1 MTQLFLRFYLGVL
14 AVLLVAWFIY
24 GFVYEQRSTADT
36 QRVVLQAH
44 RGGVE
49 AIAER
54 IKATEGRVEATLQEI
69 QTHFKYPVELVSL
82 EQISESSRRQLENPD
97 AVTAV
102 EVDENWRI
110 LKRLG
115 DSQYLIQLGPFPNY
129 DLQEIEDSFGGWMR
143 LVRDQVRVTDPSKRR
158 AEIDKIE
165 QDFAYPIEL
174 IDRRD
179 LPEWPLNRL
188 GRGNVEVV
196 FYPRD
201 TEQERWY
208 ASIPVSDQARG
219 SVLEFGPFPSFR
231 PSDQQA
237 ATTTLTLVL
246 FPVAIAI
253 ALLLR
258 PIALQLRSLEKAA
271 LSVADGEL
279 SARVNLKKTTSAKS
293 LSIAFNR
300 MAHRIEHLVESQRH
314 LMQAVSHE
322 LRTPL
327 ARMRFAIE
335 MIQNTEKAEER
346 NQKLKSLD
354 SDAEELNSL
363 LTELLNYTRF
373 DEQGLTAERE
383 LVPLAQLIE
392 DLLPKYQALF
402 PDKRFEV
409 STESFD
415 DSGTVEGVIH
425 LVERAIGNVLANAG
439 RYAKACVQIS
449 LGETADG
456 VRLCVDDDGIGIP
469 PDERENALAPFVRLR
484 EGESSQGFGLGLALV
499 QRILEQH
506 SGEVR
511 IEDSPM
517 GGARLV
523 LIWPKAHRG

>member
-54 IKATEGRVEATLQEI
+54 IAATEGPVEATLQEI

-82 EQISESSRRQLENPD
+82 EEISEVSRQQLENAD

-102 EVDENWRI
+102 EVNGSWRI

-115 DSQYLIQLGPFPNY
+115 DSHYLIQLGPFPNY
-129 DLQEIEDSFGGWMR
+129 ELQEIEHSFGGWMR
-143 LVRDQVRVTDPSKRR
+143 LVRDQVRATEPSERL
-158 AEIDKIE
+158 AEIGKIG
-165 QDFAYPIEL
+165 QDFAFPIQL
-174 IDRRD
+174 IDRSD
-179 LPEWPLNRL
+179 LPEWPLDRL
-188 GRGNVEVV
+188 GRGKVEVV

-201 TEQERWY
+201 KDQWF
-208 ASIPVSDQARG
+208 ASIPVSDQARD

-231 PSDQQA
+231 PRAQQA

-246 FPVAIAI
+246 LPVAVAI

-258 PIALQLRSLEKAA
+258 PIALQLRSLEKVA

-293 LSIAFNR
+293 LSIAFNS
-300 MAHRIEHLVESQRH
+300 MAHRIENLVESQRH

-335 MIQNTEKAEER
+335 MIQNTDKAEER

-373 DEQGLTAERE
+373 DEQGQTAQKESV
-383 LVPLAQLIE
+383 LLAQLVE
-392 DLLPKYQALF
+392 ELLPKYQALF
-402 PDKRFEV
+402 PDKQFEI
-409 STESFD
+409 SMESLD
-415 DSGTVEGVIH
+415 GSGSVEGVMRLI
-425 LVERAIGNVLANAG
+425 ERAIGNVLANAG
-439 RYAKACVQIS
+439 RYAKTSVHIS
-449 LGETADG
+449 LGESANE
-456 VRLCVDDDGIGIP
+456 VRLCVDDDGLGIP
-469 PDERENALAPFVRLR
+469 VDERDNVLLPFVRLR
-484 EGESSQGFGLGLALV
+484 EGESTQGFGLGLALV
-499 QRILEQH
+499 QRILEKH

-511 IEDSPM
+511 IEDSPT

-523 LIWPKAHRG
+523 LMWPKTIRG